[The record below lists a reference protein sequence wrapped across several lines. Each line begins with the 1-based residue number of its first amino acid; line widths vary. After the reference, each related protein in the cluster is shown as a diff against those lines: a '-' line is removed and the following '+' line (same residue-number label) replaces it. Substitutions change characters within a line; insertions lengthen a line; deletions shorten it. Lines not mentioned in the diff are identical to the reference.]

1 MFEIKYRDAAGRI
14 GILHAKG
21 KKIETPLILPVI
33 RPSHQ
38 GVPPKDM
45 KKMGFSGV
53 ITNSYIIKQDSALRE
68 RVLKEGVHR
77 FLGFDGLVMTDSG
90 SYQLYEYGRVD
101 VGPSEIVKFQR
112 DVGSDIGVILD
123 IPSPPDMDEKEAK
136 SDADE
141 TFRRA
146 KESVGLKGDMLLCGT
161 IQGSTH
167 PKLRERAAEEMG
179 GLDFD
184 IHPIGGVVP
193 LMADY
198 RYRDLSEVVMHAK
211 KYLPPERPVH
221 LFGCGHPMVFALA
234 VAMGCDI
241 FDSAAYALY
250 SKDGRY
256 ITPSGTLR
264 LKELREFPC
273 SCPVCANSTPREI
286 LGLNENDRIDALSRH
301 NLYASIEE
309 IKRVKQ
315 SIYDGSLFELVERRA
330 RSHPYLLEGLRH
342 FLSHDLERFSPVTK
356 RSAFFFFG
364 PESLERP
371 EVKRHLERLKKIEKG
386 RCLMLLPDGKK
397 PYSEAYDIAST
408 KERHICIASPVFGII
423 PLEVEEVYPL
433 GQHEHSGKISQEQAE
448 FIKSCIKNYGHF
460 ERVLVHKD
468 LDFLGIEGEVFED
481 ISDFK
486 T

>member
-1 MFEIKYRDAAGRI
+1 
-14 GILHAKG
+14 
-21 KKIETPLILPVI
+21 
-33 RPSHQ
+33 
-38 GVPPKDM
+38 
-45 KKMGFSGV
+45 
-53 ITNSYIIKQDSALRE
+53 
-68 RVLKEGVHR
+68 
-77 FLGFDGLVMTDSG
+77 
-90 SYQLYEYGRVD
+90 
-101 VGPSEIVKFQR
+101 
-112 DVGSDIGVILD
+112 
-123 IPSPPDMDEKEAK
+123 
-136 SDADE
+136 
-141 TFRRA
+141 
-146 KESVGLKGDMLLCGT
+146 
-161 IQGSTH
+161 
-167 PKLRERAAEEMG
+167 
-179 GLDFD
+179 
-184 IHPIGGVVP
+184 
-193 LMADY
+193 
-198 RYRDLSEVVMHAK
+198 
-211 KYLPPERPVH
+211 
-221 LFGCGHPMVFALA
+221 
-234 VAMGCDI
+234 
-241 FDSAAYALY
+241 
-250 SKDGRY
+250 
-256 ITPSGTLR
+256 SGTLR

-315 SIYDGSLFELVERRA
+315 SIYDGSLFELVERRS

-342 FLSHDLERFSPVTK
+342 FLSHDIERFSPVTK

-486 T
+486 TDRRSRENVELKLRAISDYQFGRGAGDALIRDVSVQWARTGRIRRIYSGDEVIATLRAHDGYLILTPPGANRLLNLPFPKNRVVATDDAVEFVRDGKSLFAGFVAGSDPEIRPYQEVIVVDKEDRFLGTGRTLLNSREMEAFERGVAVKIRHKAQSDTIK